1 MIILGLTG
9 SIGMGKSTAAGMLR
23 QMGVQ
28 VCDSDAI
35 VHGLLAPGGKA
46 VGPIGETF
54 AGVVVEGAIDRPA
67 LGKQVFADP
76 DALKSLEQILHPLVQ
91 ESQAVFLARAATRHA
106 AMIVLDVPLLFEV
119 GTAAC
124 CDAVI
129 VVTASRFLQ
138 EQRVLGRPG
147 MTREKLNGAL
157 ARQMPDAEK
166 RRRADFVIQTGNG
179 RRHTLNRLRE
189 IVTLMKERPGTNW
202 PPLCSTMRKAYA
214 RSRS

>member
-9 SIGMGKSTAAGMLR
+9 SIGMGKSTAARMFQ
-23 QMGVQ
+23 QMGVP

-35 VHGLLAPGGKA
+35 VHQLLGSGGKA
-46 VGPIGETF
+46 VEPIGRTF
-54 AGVVVEGAIDRPA
+54 DGVVADGAVNRPA
-67 LGKQVFADP
+67 LGQQVFADP
-76 DALKSLEQILHPLVQ
+76 AALKALEKILHPLVQ
-91 ESQAVFLARAATRHA
+91 EAQAVFLTQAAARRTR
-106 AMIVLDVPLLFEV
+106 MVVLDVPLLFEV

-147 MTREKLNGAL
+147 MTREKLAGAL
-157 ARQMPDAEK
+157 ARQMPDCEK
-166 RRRADFVIQTGNG
+166 RRRADFVVQTGNG
-179 RRHTLNRLRE
+179 RRYTLNRLRE
-189 IVTLMKERPGTNW
+189 IVTLTKQRRGENW
-202 PPLCSTMRKAYA
+202 PPRCATLRKAYA